1 MISLMLIRSQGYI
14 LQVPYLRFI
23 KKHIGNKSELG
34 LGMIWKR
41 IEGIIPQNIHSVY

>member
-1 MISLMLIRSQGYI
+1 MISLMLIRSQGYR

-23 KKHIGNKSELG
+23 KKHIGNESELG